1 MICSFQNED
10 ERLFHANIEFNNYQ
24 TNYINNAVI
33 FINIA
38 ENQRAAGIVKLYK
51 SYQGAVMMATCDIG
65 NREPSATGTLVN
77 TYCCKKTS
85 TPVSTVPVSLK
96 TAFEIRRKS
105 ALNSNCELFI
115 KKFIED
121 AYLIRE
127 TKSGNRFRSFFA
139 HIFEQVATISRNE
152 TSLIN
157 EQYREEL
164 ANMELLLYEAIHCVD
179 ESFEL
184 YFDIAR
190 NADFFILYL
199 LPKQES
205 AVFFEAM
212 ANTAQHHSKRQ
223 HGIML
228 GCLGA
233 VLEYNNIRISEAC
246 EQYKK
251 ALDVLEPLGDSMELA
266 WLYNHIGF
274 TWSEKG
280 NCKKAER

>member
-1 MICSFQNED
+1 ME
-10 ERLFHANIEFNNYQ
+10 
-24 TNYINNAVI
+24 
-33 FINIA
+33 
-38 ENQRAAGIVKLYK
+38 G
-51 SYQGAVMMATCDIG
+51 G
-65 NREPSATGTLVN
+65 NRNQLIATTGTLVN
-77 TYCCKKTS
+77 RYGFNKA
-85 TPVSTVPVSLK
+85 TPISILSLPLK
-96 TAFEIRRKS
+96 TVSEIRRES
-105 ALNSNCELFI
+105 DLSNYQIFLQ
-115 KKFIED
+115 KFIED
-121 AYLIRE
+121 AYSITD
-127 TKSGNRFRSFFA
+127 TKSGNRFCVFFA
-139 HIFEQVATISRNE
+139 LILQQVTNISRKE

-157 EQYREEL
+157 QRYREEL
-164 ANMELLLYEAIHCVD
+164 ANMELLLYEAMHCFD

-184 YFDIAR
+184 FFDIAR
-190 NADFFILYL
+190 NAEFFILYL

-233 VLEYNNIRISEAC
+233 VLENNNVRISEAC

-251 ALDVLEPLGDSMELA
+251 ALDVLEPLGDSVELA

-280 NCKKAER
+280 NYKKAER